1 MGEQVRH
8 CCLVHLQLLNQRLHC
23 IAPPI
28 LLQYCDSRAEVDG
41 SSGVMVSVRHYLGL
55 VCHRDAIA
63 AAADLHIPPSL
74 HDGTRPQGTSAQ
86 RKLLTQ
92 VGVVAGRADRE

>member
-1 MGEQVRH
+1 MVEQVRH

-28 LLQYCDSRAEVDG
+28 LLQHCDGRAEVDG

-55 VCHRDAIA
+55 VCHRDTIA
-63 AAADLHIPPSL
+63 AAADLHIPPPCWTLGYISTGE
-74 HDGTRPQGTSAQ
+74 DT
-86 RKLLTQ
+86 
-92 VGVVAGRADRE
+92 GVDTGRSRWVCCSR